1 MSSQTV
7 PQTASSQTAS
17 QSQTGSE
24 AASQQMA
31 PPPVPNSPALNI
43 LPSNQPAVNNAV
55 SSPPL
60 PSPHYLPASIPMK
73 DNAGVDSGLGPTR
86 HPRPLTAAD
95 LHLQLE
101 KEQEAVVNRLSR
113 ELSMLRAAQNASV
126 VSNASVI
133 SNASSASASAS
144 GAESV
149 PIGDAYVGS
158 GAPGL
163 SHHRVSMHH
172 RTSSSAS
179 TRSLTA
185 NAGSVSA
192 SLAGISSPAPIR
204 PTQPLP
210 IGGTSLSRQN
220 SAASRRSQAGSPS
233 SAHFMGNYSGALP
246 THSFTPSSNPSDPST
261 VNYFAH
267 RMSGAYHS
275 MAATSGSVPASEHS
289 PAILPGTP
297 RFEETAFYRGELEN
311 VKRENEALKRRVR
324 ELERMVRER
333 RASDASRASQG
344 GAGSLAPRTRSDST
358 STTASVSVT
367 ASTAATGGVSIA
379 APRDADST
387 ARTERPRIVSAISSV
402 AVGVPEDEVRV
413 GESAASS
420 GLRDHERGR
429 KQDKGPGAEGQA
441 QA

>member
-1 MSSQTV
+1 
-7 PQTASSQTAS
+7 
-17 QSQTGSE
+17 
-24 AASQQMA
+24 
-31 PPPVPNSPALNI
+31 
-43 LPSNQPAVNNAV
+43 
-55 SSPPL
+55 
-60 PSPHYLPASIPMK
+60 
-73 DNAGVDSGLGPTR
+73 
-86 HPRPLTAAD
+86 
-95 LHLQLE
+95 
-101 KEQEAVVNRLSR
+101 
-113 ELSMLRAAQNASV
+113 MLRAQQNASV

-144 GAESV
+144 GAESG
-149 PIGDAYVGS
+149 PTGDAYVGS
-158 GAPGL
+158 GALGL

-185 NAGSVSA
+185 NAGSISA
-192 SLAGISSPAPIR
+192 SLAGISSPAPVR
-204 PTQPLP
+204 PAQPLP
-210 IGGTSLSRQN
+210 IGGISLSRQN

-233 SAHFMGNYSGALP
+233 SAHFMGSYSGALP
-246 THSFTPSSNPSDPST
+246 THNFTPSSNPSDPST

-267 RMSGAYHS
+267 RMSGAYHP
-275 MAATSGSVPASEHS
+275 MAATPGSVEHS
-289 PAILPGTP
+289 PAILTGTP

-311 VKRENEALKRRVR
+311 AKRENEALKRRIR

-333 RASDASRASQG
+333 RASDASRASQS
-344 GAGSLAPRTRSDST
+344 GAGSLGPRTRSDST

-379 APRDADST
+379 APRDADLT
-387 ARTERPRIVSAISSV
+387 ARAERPRVVSAISSI

-420 GLRDHERGR
+420 GLKDHERGR
-429 KQDKGPGAEGQA
+429 TQDKGSEAKGQT